1 MRGDRESLDYTSYTC
16 WTWPFVGSVNKP
28 SVEAWWRVVVVEED
42 GDGFVVVVVVVV
54 VAGNESKL
62 NAAATKKG
70 RNTAASTPPFRVYVN
85 LVLLQRDGSSERS
98 LTEYEPSRRIA

>member
-70 RNTAASTPPFRVYVN
+70 RNTAASTPPVSCVCQSCIVAKRRVKREK
-85 LVLLQRDGSSERS
+85 LD
-98 LTEYEPSRRIA
+98 RI